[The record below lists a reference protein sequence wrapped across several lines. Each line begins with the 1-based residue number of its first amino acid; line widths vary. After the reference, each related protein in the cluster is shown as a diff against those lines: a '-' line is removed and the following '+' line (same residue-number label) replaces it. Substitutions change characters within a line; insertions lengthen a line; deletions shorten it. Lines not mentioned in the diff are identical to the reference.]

1 MPLQLRWPGGDVKGR
16 GPVERPA
23 VSRRAVLG
31 AGALAA
37 LGLGGSLA
45 GCSPLIPGGG
55 LRPDGTVRVSHY
67 LTPSY
72 TDLEPSIAQF
82 AKNVDARLGEG
93 AADVYGAGTL
103 LNSDQTLN
111 GLLRAVADVAMQT
124 SSFVSTSFPILGAIE
139 LPFSGAD
146 YPTLKEAVSPHSDLR
161 KTFNA
166 EFAKKGVMSVGTI
179 MCPTEWIYTV
189 NRPVTKPEDIRGLR
203 IRVSGHVEGAMLKAL
218 GAAPVALSSAE
229 VYEALERGTV
239 DGMVSYPGT
248 VVSRSLQDVLRYATI
263 GHFGAYTYD
272 AYANLDWFNSVPQ
285 EVREA
290 VHDSGRVFSV
300 DGTKLAKDVQD
311 DEYMPVFESSG
322 IELIELDKSQTR
334 QFRNATKWVEDW
346 WRSKVGDDDL
356 ADRALKQVRNP

>member
-1 MPLQLRWPGGDVKGR
+1 M
-16 GPVERPA
+16 ERPA

-37 LGLGGSLA
+37 LGMGGLSSLS
-45 GCSPLIPGGG
+45 GCGPMMDAGG

-93 AADVYGAGTL
+93 TADVYGAGTL
-103 LNSDQTLN
+103 LNSEQTVT

-124 SSFVSTSFPILGAIE
+124 SSYVSTSFPILGAIE

-146 YPTLKEAVSPHSDLR
+146 YPTLREAMSPGSDLR
-161 KTFNA
+161 KTFNV
-166 EFAKKGVMSVGTI
+166 EFAKKGIMSVGTI

-189 NRPVTKPEDIRGLR
+189 NRPVTRPEDVRGLR

-248 VVSRSLQDVLRYATI
+248 VVSRSLQEVLRYASI

-272 AYANLDWFNSVPQ
+272 TYVNLDWFNRIPR

-311 DEYMPVFESSG
+311 DEYMPVFENSG

-334 QFRNATKWVEDW
+334 QFRNATKWVEEW
-346 WRSKVGDDDL
+346 WENKVGDDEL
-356 ADRALKQVRNP
+356 ATRALKQARNP